1 MADDRRFQ
9 LDELLIRPG
18 CYLNPQTEVLVV
30 VDDSPSIDGEIF
42 NLEEFEGADWVLI
55 SDEVPVDEA
64 SRDELLEDFQ
74 AHYHGGDGRD
84 VSERAVEDPDEDLD
98 DNGDDPRVVPR
109 PGEAVP
115 SLSLA
120 VRPIHYLGVFIPTA
134 VVLEIA
140 GATPLLIFSAAA
152 LGVIPCAAVM
162 GEATEAIAART
173 GPGIGGL
180 LNVTFG
186 NAPELIIA
194 FFALEAG
201 LQEVVKASIVGSIIG
216 NILLVL
222 GAAML
227 VGGLPRDKQTFSA
240 TAANAQVAMLFLA
253 LAALI
258 LPALFQLIHG
268 GGLPSIGDERV
279 DFGSELEQISFGVAL
294 ILLAT
299 YVAGLLFSLKTH
311 RAVFNPYSEG
321 EEEETHH
328 WSPKRAGSSSRPPP
342 CLVGL
347 MSEILVGSIEEAS
360 HDIGLSEFFVGVF
373 IVAIVGNAA
382 EHWVAVLVAAK
393 DKMDLAVNIAIGSS
407 AQIALFVAPLLVLL
421 SFVVGPAPMA
431 LVFNGYELG
440 GLVFAVLIANL
451 VTQEGESNW
460 FEGAQLLALYAV
472 LGLVFYFA

>member
-1 MADDRRFQ
+1 M
-9 LDELLIRPG
+9 
-18 CYLNPQTEVLVV
+18 
-30 VDDSPSIDGEIF
+30 
-42 NLEEFEGADWVLI
+42 
-55 SDEVPVDEA
+55 
-64 SRDELLEDFQ
+64 
-74 AHYHGGDGRD
+74 
-84 VSERAVEDPDEDLD
+84 
-98 DNGDDPRVVPR
+98 
-109 PGEAVP
+109 
-115 SLSLA
+115 
-120 VRPIHYLGVFIPTA
+120 RPIHYLGVFIPAA

-227 VGGLPRDKQTFSA
+227 VGGLPRDKQTFSH
-240 TAANAQVAMLFLA
+240 TAANAQSAMLMLA

-268 GGLPSIGDERV
+268 GGLPSIGEERV

-299 YVAGLLFSLKTH
+299 YVAGLIFSLKTH
-311 RAVFNPYSEG
+311 RAVFNPYTEA
-321 EEEETHH
+321 EEETHH
-328 WSPKRAGSSSRPPP
+328 WTARRAAILLAVAAV
-342 CLVGL
+342 LVGL

-373 IVAIVGNAA
+373 VVAIVGNAA

-407 AQIALFVAPLLVLL
+407 AQIALFVAPMLVLL